1 MIMVNSFKSN
11 LWKIYLSQFFINLF
25 FVSGVLIPFLTDWGG
40 LNFTQIMILQS
51 WFMLWGFLFEI
62 PAGTLAD
69 YLGRKLTIVL
79 ACIIN
84 AIAALVY
91 ASIPSFYIFM
101 IGETLWAMSEALFS
115 GTIEAFVYDTLKK
128 IKETKRSKK
137 VFGRIE
143 SFRLGGILVGAPIGS
158 VIAAYLGLR
167 APMLLLTIPFII
179 AFFISLTM
187 KEPRTIFK
195 KSRDYFAILKGGVK
209 FFYKNKILKIL
220 ALDMI
225 FIGSIAYFMLWLYQP
240 MLKQAGINIAYF
252 GIVHA
257 AFVGSQIL
265 IMNNYERLERIFGSK
280 KRLIFF
286 SALITGIMFVIGGL
300 TTFAPIILL
309 VIIVGGG
316 FGLTR
321 RPLFISYMNKY
332 IPSSKRATVLSTIAM
347 LRRFV
352 LVLINPIVGLSVDW
366 SLNNTLIILGLAAII
381 FSLVSRVEESYLID

>member
-1 MIMVNSFKSN
+1 MANSFKSN

-91 ASIPSFYIFM
+91 ASIPNFYIFM

-187 KEPRTIFK
+187 KEPRITFK
-195 KSRDYFAILKGGVK
+195 ESRDYFAILKGGVK

-225 FIGSIAYFMLWLYQP
+225 FIGSIAYFMFWLYQP
-240 MLKQAGINIAYF
+240 MLKQAGISIAYF
-252 GIVHA
+252 GVVHA

-265 IMNNYERLERIFGSK
+265 VMNNYERLERIFGSK

-300 TTFAPIILL
+300 TTFAPIVLFA
-309 VIIVGGG
+309 IIVGGG

>member
-1 MIMVNSFKSN
+1 MANSFKSN

-91 ASIPSFYIFM
+91 ASIPNFYIFM

-187 KEPRTIFK
+187 KEPRTTFK

-240 MLKQAGINIAYF
+240 MLKQAGISIAYF
-252 GIVHA
+252 GVVHA

-265 IMNNYERLERIFGSK
+265 VMNNYERLERIFGSK

-300 TTFAPIILL
+300 TTFAPIVLFA
-309 VIIVGGG
+309 IIVGGG

>member
-1 MIMVNSFKSN
+1 MVNSFKSN
-11 LWKIYLSQFFINLF
+11 LWKIYLSQFFVNLF

-187 KEPRTIFK
+187 KEPRTTFK

-240 MLKQAGINIAYF
+240 MLKQAGISIAYF
-252 GIVHA
+252 GVVHA

-265 IMNNYERLERIFGSK
+265 VMNNYERLERIFGSK

-286 SALITGIMFVIGGL
+286 SALITGVMFVIGGL
-300 TTFAPIILL
+300 TTFAPIVLL

>member
-1 MIMVNSFKSN
+1 MANSFKSN

-91 ASIPSFYIFM
+91 ASIPNFYIFM

-187 KEPRTIFK
+187 KEPRITFK
-195 KSRDYFAILKGGVK
+195 ESRDYFAILKGGVK

-240 MLKQAGINIAYF
+240 MLKQAGISIAYF
-252 GIVHA
+252 GVVHA

-265 IMNNYERLERIFGSK
+265 VMNNYERLERIFGSK

-300 TTFAPIILL
+300 TTFAPIVLFA
-309 VIIVGGG
+309 IIVGGG